1 MRHIQINIEN
11 SESINK
17 VLGTVFSLFRE
28 DNIDNS
34 SCSND
39 LFNAIMS
46 IHAYESANIS
56 LAKQEDVCAFL
67 LQNKDTNKIIEQIE
81 NAVCNSEELRP
92 MKQIVSY
99 FLDEMVCNM
108 QQHSKSEKGFAFA
121 KYNTDLRTIDLCLAD
136 KGITIYGS
144 FIEKQLYL
152 DLIGNSDAQAL
163 SLAKD
168 GYSTKNLPNAEN
180 RGYGISSNAKLIVEG
195 LGGVFSIMSGNALLL
210 YDKTTINIFELPES
224 IEWSGTL
231 VIARIPVDIPES
243 FNFYKYIS

>member
-1 MRHIQINIEN
+1 MQQTQINIGN
-11 SESINK
+11 FESINK
-17 VLGTVFSLFRE
+17 ILSAVFSVLGDTK
-28 DNIDNS
+28 ICNS
-34 SCSND
+34 NCTND
-39 LFNAIMS
+39 LCNAILTMYTTGNS
-46 IHAYESANIS
+46 RVS
-56 LAKQEDVCAFL
+56 LSKMIEIYDFGL
-67 LQNKDTNKIIEQIE
+67 KNNDTNNWIEQIE
-81 NAVCNSEELRP
+81 NSICNSEALRP
-92 MKQIVSY
+92 MKQIVAY

-108 QQHSKSEKGFAFA
+108 QQHSKSERGYAFA
-121 KYNTDLRTIDLCLAD
+121 KYNDDLKTIDLCLAD

-195 LGGVFSIMSGNALLL
+195 LGGIFSIMSGNALLL
-210 YDKTTINIFELPES
+210 YDRTAINVFELPET
-224 IEWSGTL
+224 IEWNGTL
-231 VIARIPVDIPES
+231 VIARIPIEMPNL

>member
-1 MRHIQINIEN
+1 MQQAQISIGN
-11 SESINK
+11 SESVNK
-17 VLGTVFSLFRE
+17 ILGLIFSLIGE
-28 DNIDNS
+28 NKIDNS
-34 SCSND
+34 LCTND
-39 LFNAIMS
+39 LCNAMIS
-46 IHAYESANIS
+46 IYAKGNSRVS
-56 LAKQEDVCAFL
+56 LPKQCKIHEFL
-67 LQNKDTNKIIEQIE
+67 LQNNDANFVIEEIE
-81 NAVCNSEELRP
+81 NTICGSEELHP

-121 KYNTDLRTIDLCLAD
+121 KYNTELNTIDLCLAD

-180 RGYGISSNAKLIVEG
+180 RGYGISSNAKLIVDG
-195 LGGVFSIMSGNALLL
+195 LNGVFSIMSGNALLL
-210 YDKTTINIFELPES
+210 YDKSAINIFELPES
-224 IEWSGTL
+224 IEWGGTL
-231 VIARIPVDIPES
+231 VIARIPVNIPQS